1 MNETV
6 SKIMDELDQFSL
18 HFAFAYAEPND
29 RGEDI
34 LVFTCR
40 ELPHREFIY
49 VPGKKGMTLG
59 WDTKQCPLAPAILE
73 EFRRYWQEEAH
84 WKVNEIL
91 EDIASYQER
100 LAGELS
106 HKERGEWEQALRWAQ
121 EALEEEKEKVQPW
134 EDYLQELLAELDAN
148 TSPLRTADIPP
159 MLAERWAWNT
169 PETVEPPFGLP
180 TEDEWEYLCSGGV
193 HTLFPWGD
201 TLELELVCNETIDK
215 DAKNAFGLVIGHA
228 CRAERVSSDPWL
240 LKGDDGGCALCG
252 GEGDRAAFPYSPYF
266 RYGLPRFSW
275 TTGRDL
281 EREMAKRWR
290 RRVLRLTPD
299 GD

>member
-6 SKIMDELDQFSL
+6 SKIMDELNQFPL

-59 WDTKQCPLAPAILE
+59 WDTERCPLAPAILE

-91 EDIASYQER
+91 EDIASYRER

-159 MLAERWAWNT
+159 MLVERWAWNT

-201 TLELELVCNETIDK
+201 TLELEPIYNEELDK
-215 DAKNAFGLVIGHA
+215 DVKNAFGLVIGYC
-228 CRAERVSSDPWL
+228 CRAERVSGSRWL
-240 LKGDDGGCALCG
+240 LKGDDGGCFLCG
-252 GEGDRAAFPYSPYF
+252 GEGDRAAFAYSPYF
-266 RYGLPRFSW
+266 QYSIPRYPGE
-275 TTGRDL
+275 TDEAL
-281 EREMAKRWR
+281 EQEMAKRWR
-290 RRVLRLTPD
+290 RRVLRLTPPEI
-299 GD
+299 

>member
-159 MLAERWAWNT
+159 MLVERWAWNT

-201 TLELELVCNETIDK
+201 TLELEPIYNEELDN
-215 DAKNAFGLVIGHA
+215 DVKNAFGLVIGYC
-228 CRAERVSSDPWL
+228 CRAERVSGSRWL
-240 LKGDDGGCALCG
+240 LKGDDGGCFLCG
-252 GEGDRAAFPYSPYF
+252 GEGDRAAFAYSPYF
-266 RYGLPRFSW
+266 QYGLPRYPGE
-275 TTGRDL
+275 TDEEL
-281 EREMAKRWR
+281 EEEMSKRWCR
-290 RRVLRLTPD
+290 RILRLPPLET
-299 GD
+299 